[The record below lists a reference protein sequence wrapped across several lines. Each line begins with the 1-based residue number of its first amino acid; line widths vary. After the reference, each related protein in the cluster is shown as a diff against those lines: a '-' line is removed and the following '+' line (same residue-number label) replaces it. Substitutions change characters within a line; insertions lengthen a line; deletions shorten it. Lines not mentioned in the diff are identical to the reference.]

1 MTLWLKRSEAA
12 TEGQRA
18 RFDTL
23 ERLGNNC
30 AHPKEAVNASDVQ
43 ALKSPS
49 IAIAT
54 ATCRSEG
61 FSIVTHRLILPN
73 VRAATSEVSIPQI
86 AACARPVPDRITEQ
100 EAACRRRKAMQLK
113 VRSRR

>member
-12 TEGQRA
+12 TEVQRA
-18 RFDTL
+18 RL

-30 AHPKEAVNASDVQ
+30 AHPKEAVNASDAQ

-54 ATCRSEG
+54 ATCRSER
-61 FSIVTHRLILPN
+61 FSIVTHHLILPE
-73 VRAATSEVSIPQI
+73 VRAATSEVSIPRI
-86 AACARPVPDRITEQ
+86 AACARPVPAPEQ
-100 EAACRRRKAMQLK
+100 EAVGARRC
-113 VRSRR
+113 S

>member
-1 MTLWLKRSEAA
+1 MTLGLKRSEAA

-30 AHPKEAVNASDVQ
+30 AHPKEAVNARDVQ

-61 FSIVTHRLILPN
+61 FSIVTHHLILPN
-73 VRAATSEVSIPQI
+73 VRAARSFYTANRSLCTSSSWSNY
-86 AACARPVPDRITEQ
+86 EQ

>member
-1 MTLWLKRSEAA
+1 MTLGLKRSEAA

-43 ALKSPS
+43 ALKSPR
-49 IAIAT
+49 IGIAT

-61 FSIVTHRLILPN
+61 FSIVTHHLILPN
-73 VRAATSEVSIPQI
+73 VRDDTSEVSIPRI
-86 AACARPVPDRITEQ
+86 AACARLVTDELVRWFLSAPVRV
-100 EAACRRRKAMQLK
+100 ASSQL
-113 VRSRR
+113 